1 MDAFSFDG
9 RLMQKMAEK
18 NIAAATAVQKAVVPV
33 IRGGD
38 NCLFESETGTGKT
51 FAYLLP
57 LVQRLYFES
66 GYDAKPKQER
76 YTAVIIAAPTK
87 ELAVQIKNELSFLLG
102 GDEKLLVCFG
112 GSSIKR
118 HIESLREKPFAVVG
132 SPNRLSDL
140 IRLKRIKAQNV
151 QALVFDEADRLL
163 ERETED
169 ASLELIRSLP
179 KTIQFIACSATMNE
193 AVRHGLSSLLETA
206 EIGLAPDTKT
216 QCIILPKENILTQKI
231 AHWALYAE
239 DRDKLDTLRSFL
251 AAEKPEKV
259 LVFCPTSADTDKT
272 AEYLSFKKV
281 PSFALHA
288 GTDKV
293 KRKQA
298 LDKFKS
304 GSCKVLVTSD
314 LAARGLDI
322 AGITHIIQM
331 GVPSN
336 PDFFVHRAG
345 RTARSDTTG
354 INLIIGNAH
363 ELHELA
369 HLEKKLYITVYPKEL
384 YEGKLISADDD
395 CC

>member
-1 MDAFSFDG
+1 MNEFSFDG

-18 NIAAATAVQKAVVPV
+18 NINTATAVQKAVIPV
-33 IRGGD
+33 IHQGE

-57 LVQRLYFES
+57 LVQRLYFEN
-66 GYDAKPKQER
+66 GYDSKPQNER
-76 YTAVIIAAPTK
+76 HTAVIIAAPTK

-102 GDEKLLVCFG
+102 EDEKILVCFG

-118 HIESLREKPFAVVG
+118 HIEGLREKPFAVVG

-140 IRLKRIKAQNV
+140 IRLKRIKAHDV

-163 ERETED
+163 SRETED
-169 ASLELIRSLP
+169 ESVELIRSLP
-179 KTIQFIACSATMNE
+179 QTIQFIACSATMNE
-193 AVRHGLSSLLETA
+193 AVQHGLSSLLETSG
-206 EIGLAPDTKT
+206 IGLNGGGKT
-216 QCIILPKENILTQKI
+216 QCIIMPKENILTEKI
-231 AHWALYAE
+231 THWALYAE

-251 AAEKPEKV
+251 AAEQPEKV
-259 LVFCPTSADTDKT
+259 LVFCATSADVDKT

-281 PSFALHA
+281 ACFGLHA

-293 KRKQA
+293 ERKRA

-322 AGITHIIQM
+322 AGITHIVQM

-336 PDFFVHRAG
+336 PDFFIHRAG
-345 RTARSDTTG
+345 RTARSDNTG
-354 INLIIGNAH
+354 INLVIGNAQ